1 MTGSPFYCGY
11 YRVTSPYG
19 DRPGMGDFHH
29 GIDLVGL
36 DGDKKITAVLGGRV
50 MQSRMVTNRSNRTWE
65 WGNYV
70 SVQQDDGKTVYY
82 CHLDS
87 RAVKQGD
94 RVERGDVLGIM
105 GNTGYSFG
113 AHLHF
118 EVRIGSQA
126 INAAGYLGIPNET
139 GAIVLAPYE
148 EPDYAAL
155 VVQKCGLEQQTKD
168 YLDAYKY
175 AKDLWRKLYEQMK

>member
-1 MTGSPFYCGY
+1 
-11 YRVTSPYG
+11 
-19 DRPGMGDFHH
+19 
-29 GIDLVGL
+29 
-36 DGDKKITAVLGGRV
+36 
-50 MQSRMVTNRSNRTWE
+50 
-65 WGNYV
+65 
-70 SVQQDDGKTVYY
+70 
-82 CHLDS
+82 
-87 RAVKQGD
+87 
-94 RVERGDVLGIM
+94 VERGDVLGIM

-139 GAIVLAPYE
+139 GAIVLAQYE

-175 AKDLWRKLYEQMK
+175 AKDLWRKLYEQMV